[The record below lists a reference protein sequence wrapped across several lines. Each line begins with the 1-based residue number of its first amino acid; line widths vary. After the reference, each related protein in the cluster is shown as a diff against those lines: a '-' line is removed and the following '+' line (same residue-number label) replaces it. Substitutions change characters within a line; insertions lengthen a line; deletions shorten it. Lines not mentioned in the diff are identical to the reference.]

1 MNAKNLKATG
11 NTTLGGGAGTNVT
24 IVNGT
29 DINFGGNKLQNIGN
43 GTSATDAVNYAQ
55 FQELSNRVNNMTGG
69 VAPGVINNLNHRVTN
84 VENRMNHLDRKVDKL
99 EKKANAGIAG
109 ATAIASIP
117 QVMQG
122 GKSMIG
128 VGAGTYEGKSAV
140 ALGWSRATDN
150 GKAVIKLTGSAN
162 TEGKFSAGAGIRAP
176 Y

>member
-29 DINFGGNKLQNIGN
+29 AINFGGNKLQNIGN

-128 VGAGTYEGKSAV
+128 VGAGTYEDKPAV
-140 ALGWSRATDN
+140 ALG
-150 GKAVIKLTGSAN
+150 
-162 TEGKFSAGAGIRAP
+162 
-176 Y
+176 